1 MGLSLDL
8 RERVVAAVDDG
19 MSRRGAAER
28 FGVSAASAIRWTK
41 RAGETGSAA
50 AMSPGG
56 DHRSGRIESRA
67 AFILAAVETAPDIT
81 LVELRDKLLGE
92 CGESFG
98 VTTIWRFFKRRN
110 YTLKKSRRMR
120 RSRTVPTS

>member
-50 AMSPGG
+50 AMCSGG
-56 DHRSGRIESRA
+56 DHRSGRIEGRA

-92 CGESFG
+92 
-98 VTTIWRFFKRRN
+98 
-110 YTLKKSRRMR
+110 
-120 RSRTVPTS
+120 

>member
-8 RERVVAAVDDG
+8 RKRVVAAVDGG

-41 RAGETGSAA
+41 RAGESGSAA
-50 AMSPGG
+50 AMPSGG

-67 AFILAAVETAPDIT
+67 AFILASVKTASDIT
-81 LVELRDKLLGE
+81 LVELQDKLLRE

-110 YTLKKSRRMR
+110 YTLKKSRRTR
-120 RSRTVPTS
+120 KNRIAPTS